1 MGTAVGAPKTD
12 SRGASDVPAGSARSR
27 WSFSWFRWWPWRNAA
42 EPAGELAQD
51 EPSRPGLT
59 PELIRR
65 IRGIHL
71 RTSHLVDDLMAGEYV
86 SAFKGRGME
95 FEEVREYQPGD
106 DIRTI
111 DWNVTARMGH
121 PFVKTFR
128 EERELTVMLLVDV
141 SSSGQFGT
149 HTRTKNEVAA
159 ELAAILAYAAIR
171 NHDKVGL
178 LLFTDQVE
186 RYIPPKK
193 GRGHVWRVIREVLE
207 HRPVHRRTDLGA
219 ALGFLN
225 KVTHRRSVC
234 FVISDFM
241 DEGYQRPLRL
251 TSRAH
256 DVIAISIADPREQ
269 ALPPVGFI
277 ELEDAET
284 GEIVLVD
291 TSDPVFNRAFRG
303 NSERRARERDDAFR
317 SMKVDHIP
325 VRADQDTISPLLK
338 YFRLRE
344 RRQ

>member
-1 MGTAVGAPKTD
+1 VSAKREGMTNTAPVPRRGLFAWLRLFPWWYREAEELPVQEEAP
-12 SRGASDVPAGSARSR
+12 RA
-27 WSFSWFRWWPWRNAA
+27 
-42 EPAGELAQD
+42 
-51 EPSRPGLT
+51 GLT
-59 PELIRR
+59 PELMRK

-121 PFVKTFR
+121 PYVKTFR
-128 EERELTVMLLVDV
+128 EERELTVLILVDV

-149 HTRTKNEVAA
+149 HIRAKNEVAA
-159 ELAAILAYAAIR
+159 ELAAILAYTAIR
-171 NHDKVGL
+171 NNDKVGL

-186 RYIPPKK
+186 KYIPPKK

-207 HRPVHRRTDLGA
+207 HRPVHRKTDLGA
-219 ALGFLN
+219 ALEFLN
-225 KVTHRRSVC
+225 KVNRRRAVC
-234 FVISDFM
+234 FVLSDFL
-241 DEGYQRPLRL
+241 DDGYQRPLRL
-251 TSRAH
+251 TSRVH

-269 ALPPVGFI
+269 SLPPVGFI

-284 GEIVLVD
+284 GEVILVD
-291 TSDPVFNRAFRG
+291 TSDPQFNQAFIR
-303 NSERRARERDDAFR
+303 NSDQRARLRAEEFR
-317 SMKVDHIP
+317 AMKVDHIP
-325 VRADQDTISPLLK
+325 MRADEETIAPLLK

-344 RRQ
+344 RRS